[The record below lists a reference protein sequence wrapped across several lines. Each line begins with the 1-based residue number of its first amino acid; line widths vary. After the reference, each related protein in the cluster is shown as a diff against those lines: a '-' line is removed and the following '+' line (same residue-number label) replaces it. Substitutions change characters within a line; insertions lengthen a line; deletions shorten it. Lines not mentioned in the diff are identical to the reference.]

1 VNDVQLTQEF
11 VEQGGTEFAPMS
23 TPKNLDIA
31 LGFAGQG
38 QCSLVLKFEIEG
50 FINLGADIAFLSQHE
65 GEQEYLYPPLTHIRV
80 IGDPKMEAMD
90 SQEVLVV
97 RMVPSFGTWLP
108 HTYMHTQHTQRE
120 RTCERERNST
130 RSQQRKTWLL
140 LLNSRR
146 PSSHR
151 APAVFAHARG
161 DQCRPPP
168 GRPGPY
174 WYPGRWRALYLCI
187 CTSTASLSFCR
198 LFAHEQPTSSQAP
211 PHSPTRCCTC

>member
-97 RMVPSFGTWLP
+97 RVVPSFGT
-108 HTYMHTQHTQRE
+108 
-120 RTCERERNST
+120 
-130 RSQQRKTWLL
+130 
-140 LLNSRR
+140 
-146 PSSHR
+146 
-151 APAVFAHARG
+151 
-161 DQCRPPP
+161 
-168 GRPGPY
+168 
-174 WYPGRWRALYLCI
+174 
-187 CTSTASLSFCR
+187 
-198 LFAHEQPTSSQAP
+198 
-211 PHSPTRCCTC
+211 